1 MNHAA
6 ARLRNA
12 EIAIRYHAG
21 ESAEALAKEFGLVFG
36 YIYAISRKAGM
47 SREKRGLAERTLRRR
62 AVMAELHSLGLS
74 GGHAR
79 RLLNI
84 GNPLFSIEAKRCGLK
99 FPYDRSGKW
108 SPKIAA
114 AKAKAEKMAGL
125 YRSGMTLEQI
135 GAKYGI
141 SRERVRQLM
150 TKHVGMRQDGGGQH
164 VKAVAKRQQSA
175 ASKDTRYLRKYGCTF
190 AQYVEVRE
198 IGRVMRLNGA
208 GVYQTPLRAFIN
220 QKNNAKQRNIPWEL
234 TFWQWWTIWQESGKW
249 AERGR
254 AKDAYVM
261 SRFRDAGNYAVG
273 NIYIGT
279 LAENSSIQ
287 PNNPYR
293 KDHPDHAAVAY
304 TSLKRTLEQRLSGP
318 GRHKKNS
325 DLPRGVTRNPRSK
338 SFQAQ
343 ATMRGKSVYLG
354 SFPTIEEARAAYVA
368 AVLADVNSAHQN
380 SEAA

>member
-1 MNHAA
+1 M
-6 ARLRNA
+6 
-12 EIAIRYHAG
+12 
-21 ESAEALAKEFGLVFG
+21 
-36 YIYAISRKAGM
+36 
-47 SREKRGLAERTLRRR
+47 RRR
-62 AVMAELHSLGLS
+62 AAMAELHSLGMS
-74 GGHAR
+74 GGETR
-79 RLLNI
+79 RLLKINSA
-84 GNPLFSIEAKRCGLK
+84 PHFSFESKLCGLK
-99 FPYDRSGKW
+99 FPYDRAGKW

-114 AKAKAEKMAGL
+114 AKAKAEKMAGM

-135 GAKYGI
+135 GTKYGI
-141 SRERVRQLM
+141 TRERVRQLM
-150 TKHVGMRQDGGGQH
+150 TKHVGMRQEGGGQH
-164 VKAVAKRQQSA
+164 VKAVARRQQSA
-175 ASKDTRYLRKYGCTF
+175 ASKDARYLRKYGCTF

-198 IGRVMRLNGA
+198 IGRLMRLNGA

-220 QKNNAKQRNIPWEL
+220 QKNNAKQRGISWEL

-261 SRFRDAGNYAVG
+261 SRFRDAGAYAVG

-293 KDHPDHAAVAY
+293 LDHPDHDKLVY
-304 TSLKRTLEQRLSGP
+304 TKLKHTLEQRLSETTP
-318 GRHKKNS
+318 HKKNS
-325 DLPRGVTRNPRSK
+325 DLPRGVTRNPKCK
-338 SFQAQ
+338 SYQAQ

-354 SFPTIEEARAAYVA
+354 SFPTVEEARAAYVA
-368 AVLADVNSAHQN
+368 AVIADVNSAHRN